1 MKSEEFKNQ
10 LMELILLKEI
20 YIAKIDRV
28 EEVLTSESWVAKT
41 MDNLITKK
49 LVIGNGT
56 TYDKYRITHDGAVIL
71 HENGET
77 IKLMSDFKFFD

>member
-10 LMELILLKEI
+10 LMELMLLTEI
-20 YIAKIDRV
+20 YTQNIDTVQRV
-28 EEVLTSESWVAKT
+28 LKSESWVAKT